1 MNLLCNYNEGRIL
14 KITYIS
20 IQSALTVTVIVGLFF
35 IVLGYLKSKKI
46 SNNKNYIVGDRDENT
61 FSLTASLTASALGAW
76 ILFGPASA
84 ATWGGIGAVIG
95 YALGTAAPMLFL
107 YNFGPKIRR
116 EFSNGLT
123 LTEFIKKRFGL
134 TILKLCLFLILF
146 YLTIFLIAE
155 VTAIAALL
163 NFISQVPL
171 WVTAGITLIICLL
184 YILRGGFKLS
194 IITDKYQFTFIVL
207 IILTSLLIILS
218 NTDLSSF
225 EIIKKNSPNLV
236 DKNYLPNYTAGLT
249 FFIAVSAT
257 NLFHQGN
264 WQRVFS
270 AKNNFILKSSLIY
283 SSIIIF
289 FIVFWMGY
297 SGLISYSLN
306 SKVIPDLAFF
316 DLILNKKNSIFII
329 GILIL
334 VMSLTLS
341 TIDTLINAISSL
353 IIINGNQISKS
364 LDGKGIKNKT
374 NLIILLLSILVF
386 ILASKGYSI
395 LYLFLLA
402 DLLCCAAVF
411 TIFYGFFSKK
421 IDTKLAAFSIFC
433 GLLFGL
439 LFFPSP
445 DFQSSIL
452 VGNLISIDNFSVF
465 IKSNL
470 LFIAFIISLFLPSL
484 IISIYS
490 LRNSF
495 R

>member
-1 MNLLCNYNEGRIL
+1 ME
-14 KITYIS
+14 TYAS
-20 IQSALTVTVIVGLFF
+20 IQTSLTTVVIVGLFF
-35 IVLGYLKSKKI
+35 IGLGYLNSKKI
-46 SNNKNYIVGDRDENT
+46 TDNKSYIVGDRRENT

-107 YNFGPKIRR
+107 YNFGPKIRK
-116 EFSNGLT
+116 EFPRGLT
-123 LTEFIKKRFGL
+123 LTEFIKKRFGIG
-134 TILKLCLFLILF
+134 ILKICLFLILF

-155 VTAIAALL
+155 VTAIASLL
-163 NFISQVPL
+163 KFISQVPL
-171 WVTAGITLIICLL
+171 WITAGVTLIICLL

-207 IILTSLLIILS
+207 IILASLLIILS
-218 NTDLSSF
+218 NIDLSSF
-225 EIIKKNSPNLV
+225 EIIKKNSPNLI

-249 FFIAVSAT
+249 FFIAVAAT

-270 AKNNFILKSSLIY
+270 AKNNSILKSSLIY

-297 SGLISYSLN
+297 SGLLSYSLN
-306 SKVIPDLAFF
+306 PKVIPDLAFF
-316 DLILNKKNSIFII
+316 DLILNKKNSLIVI

-334 VMSLTLS
+334 AMSLTLS

-353 IIINGNQISKS
+353 IIVNGNQINKN
-364 LDGKGIKNKT
+364 LNGKKVKDQANI
-374 NLIILLLSILVF
+374 IILLLSVLVF

-402 DLLCCAAVF
+402 DLLCCAAVI
-411 TIFYGFFSKK
+411 TIFYGFFNKK
-421 IDTKLAAFSIFC
+421 INLKLAAYSIIC
-433 GLLFGL
+433 GLISGL
-439 LFFPSP
+439 LFFPSQN
-445 DFQSSIL
+445 FQTSIL
-452 VGNLISIDNFSVF
+452 VGNLISIENFSIL
-465 IKSNL
+465 IKTNL
-470 LFIAFIISLFLPSL
+470 LFISFAISLIVPFLM
-484 IISIYS
+484 IFTYS

-495 R
+495 K

>member
-1 MNLLCNYNEGRIL
+1 ME
-14 KITYIS
+14 TYTS
-20 IQSALTVTVIVGLFF
+20 IQTSLTTVVIVGLFF
-35 IVLGYLKSKKI
+35 IGLGYLNSKKI
-46 SNNKNYIVGDRDENT
+46 IDNKSYIVGDRSENT

-107 YNFGPKIRR
+107 YNFGPKIRK
-116 EFSNGLT
+116 EFPKGLS
-123 LTEFIKKRFGL
+123 LTEFIKKRFGIG
-134 TILKLCLFLILF
+134 ILKICLFLILF

-155 VTAIAALL
+155 VTAIASLL

-171 WVTAGITLIICLL
+171 WITAGVTLIICLL
-184 YILRGGFKLS
+184 YILRGGFTLS
-194 IITDKYQFTFIVL
+194 IITDKYQFSFIIS
-207 IILTSLLIILS
+207 IILASLLIILS
-218 NTDLSSF
+218 NIDLSSF
-225 EIIKKNSPNLV
+225 EVIKKNSPNLI

-249 FFIAVSAT
+249 FFIAVAAT

-297 SGLISYSLN
+297 SGLLSYSLN
-306 SKVIPDLAFF
+306 PKVIPDLAFF
-316 DLILNKKNSIFII
+316 DLILNEKNSLLVI

-334 VMSLTLS
+334 AMSLTLS

-353 IIINGNQISKS
+353 IIVNGNQINKNLS
-364 LDGKGIKNKT
+364 GKKVKDQANI
-374 NLIILLLSILVF
+374 IILLLSVLVF

-402 DLLCCAAVF
+402 DLLCCAAVI
-411 TIFYGFFSKK
+411 TIFYGFFNKK
-421 IDTKLAAFSIFC
+421 INSKLATYSIIC
-433 GLLFGL
+433 GLISGL
-439 LFFPSP
+439 LFFPSQN
-445 DFQSSIL
+445 FQSSIL
-452 VGNLISIDNFSVF
+452 VGNLISIENFSIL
-465 IKSNL
+465 IKTNL
-470 LFIAFIISLFLPSL
+470 LFISFVISLIVPFLM
-484 IISIYS
+484 IFVYS

-495 R
+495 K

>member
-1 MNLLCNYNEGRIL
+1 ME
-14 KITYIS
+14 KTYLS
-20 IQSALTVTVIVGLFF
+20 LETSLAVAAIVGLFF
-35 IVLGYLKSKKI
+35 IGLGYLNTKKV
-46 SNNKNYIVGDRDENT
+46 SSNKNYIVGNRDENT

-107 YNFGPKIRR
+107 YNFGPKIRK
-116 EFSNGLT
+116 EFPYGLT
-123 LTEFIKKRFGL
+123 LTEFIKKRFGVG
-134 TILKLCLFLILF
+134 ILKISLLLILF
-146 YLTIFLIAE
+146 YLIIFLIAE
-155 VTAIAALL
+155 VTAIASLL
-163 NFISQVPL
+163 NFISQTPL
-171 WVTAGITLIICLL
+171 WITSGITLIICLL

-194 IITDKYQFTFIVL
+194 IITDKYQFSFIML
-207 IILTSLLIILS
+207 IILVSVFIILG
-218 NTDLSSF
+218 NLDLSSY
-225 EIIKKNSPNLV
+225 ELIKQKSPNLI
-236 DKNYLPNYTAGLT
+236 DRNYLPNYTAGLT
-249 FFIAVSAT
+249 FFIAVAAT

-270 AKNNFILKSSLIY
+270 AKNDSILKSSLVY
-283 SSIIIF
+283 SSVIIF

-316 DLILNKKNSIFII
+316 DLVLNNKNSLIVV

-334 VMSLTLS
+334 AMSLTLS

-353 IIINGNQISKS
+353 IIVNGDQINKS
-364 LDGKGIKNKT
+364 LSGKKIKGKA
-374 NLIILLLSILVF
+374 NLIILFLSVLVF

-402 DLLCCAAVF
+402 DLLCCAAVI
-411 TIFYGFFSKK
+411 TIFYGFFNKK
-421 IDTKLAAFSIFC
+421 INTKLAASSIFC
-433 GLLFGL
+433 GLILGL
-439 LFFPSP
+439 LFFPSM

-452 VGNLISIDNFSVF
+452 VGNLISKDFFSSL
-465 IKSNL
+465 IIGNL
-470 LFIAFIISLFLPSL
+470 LFISFFISIVAPLMV
-484 IISIYS
+484 ISIYS

-495 R
+495 K

>member
-1 MNLLCNYNEGRIL
+1 ME
-14 KITYIS
+14 TYTS
-20 IQSALTVTVIVGLFF
+20 IQTSLTTVVIVGLFF
-35 IVLGYLKSKKI
+35 IGLGYLNSKKI
-46 SNNKNYIVGDRDENT
+46 IDKKNYIVGDRSENT

-76 ILFGPASA
+76 IVFGPASA

-107 YNFGPKIRR
+107 YNFGPKIRK
-116 EFSNGLT
+116 EFPKGLT
-123 LTEFIKKRFGL
+123 LTEFIKKRFGIG
-134 TILKLCLFLILF
+134 ILKICLFLILF

-155 VTAIAALL
+155 VTAIASLL
-163 NFISQVPL
+163 KFISQVPL
-171 WVTAGITLIICLL
+171 WITAGVTLIICLL

-207 IILTSLLIILS
+207 IILASLLIILS
-218 NTDLSSF
+218 NIDLSSF
-225 EIIKKNSPNLV
+225 EIIKKNSPNLI

-249 FFIAVSAT
+249 FFIAVAAT

-270 AKNNFILKSSLIY
+270 AKNNSILKSSLIY

-297 SGLISYSLN
+297 SGLLSYSLN
-306 SKVIPDLAFF
+306 PKVIPDLAFF
-316 DLILNKKNSIFII
+316 DLILNKKNSLIVI

-334 VMSLTLS
+334 AMSLTLS

-353 IIINGNQISKS
+353 IIVNGNQINKN
-364 LDGKGIKNKT
+364 LNGKKVKDQANI
-374 NLIILLLSILVF
+374 IILLLSVLVF

-402 DLLCCAAVF
+402 DLLCCAAVI
-411 TIFYGFFSKK
+411 TIFYGFFNKK
-421 IDTKLAAFSIFC
+421 INSKLAAYSIIC
-433 GLLFGL
+433 GLISGL
-439 LFFPSP
+439 LFFPSQN
-445 DFQSSIL
+445 FQTSIL
-452 VGNLISIDNFSVF
+452 VGNLISIENFSIL
-465 IKSNL
+465 IKTNL
-470 LFIAFIISLFLPSL
+470 LFISFAISLIVPFL
-484 IISIYS
+484 IIFTYS

-495 R
+495 K

>member
-1 MNLLCNYNEGRIL
+1 MN
-14 KITYIS
+14 TYIS
-20 IQSALTVTVIVGLFF
+20 IQASLTVTVIVGLFF
-35 IVLGYLKSKKI
+35 IGLGYLNSKKI
-46 SNNKNYIVGDRDENT
+46 SNNNSHIVGDRNENI

-107 YNFGPKIRR
+107 YNFGPKIRK
-116 EFSNGLT
+116 EFPYGLT

-134 TILKLCLFLILF
+134 GILKISLFLILF

-155 VTAIAALL
+155 VTAIASLL
-163 NFISQVPL
+163 NFISKVPL
-171 WVTAGITLIICLL
+171 WITAGVTLIICLL

-194 IITDKYQFTFIVL
+194 IITDKYQFSFIML
-207 IILTSLLIILS
+207 IIFGSVFLILG
-218 NTDLSSF
+218 NMDTSSF
-225 EIIKKNSPNLV
+225 ELIKLSSPNLV
-236 DKNYLPNYTAGLT
+236 NKNYIPNYTAGLT
-249 FFIAVSAT
+249 FFIAVAAT

-264 WQRVFS
+264 WQRVFA
-270 AKNNFILKSSLIY
+270 AKNNSTLKSSLIY
-283 SSIIIF
+283 SSVIIF

-316 DLILNKKNSIFII
+316 DLILREKNSLVVIA
-329 GILIL
+329 ILIL
-334 VMSLTLS
+334 AMSLTLS

-353 IIINGNQISKS
+353 LIVDGGQINKNLSGKEIKGKS
-364 LDGKGIKNKT
+364 

-386 ILASKGYSI
+386 VLASKGYSI

-402 DLLCCAAVF
+402 DLLCCAAVI
-411 TIFYGFFSKK
+411 TIFYGFFNKK
-421 IDTKLAAFSIFC
+421 INSKLAASSIFS
-433 GLLFGL
+433 GLIFGL
-439 LFFPSP
+439 LFFPSM

-452 VGNLISIDNFSVF
+452 VGNLISKDFFNSLITT
-465 IKSNL
+465 NL
-470 LFIAFIISLFLPSL
+470 LFISFAISIVVPFIM
-484 IISIYS
+484 ISIYS

-495 R
+495 K

>member
-1 MNLLCNYNEGRIL
+1 ME
-14 KITYIS
+14 TYTS
-20 IQSALTVTVIVGLFF
+20 IQTSLTTVVIVGLFF
-35 IVLGYLKSKKI
+35 IGLGYLNSKKI
-46 SNNKNYIVGDRDENT
+46 TDNKTYIVGNRNENT

-107 YNFGPKIRR
+107 YNFGPKIRK
-116 EFSNGLT
+116 EFPKGLT
-123 LTEFIKKRFGL
+123 LTEFIKKRFGVG
-134 TILKLCLFLILF
+134 ILKICLFLILF

-155 VTAIAALL
+155 VTAIASLL

-171 WVTAGITLIICLL
+171 WITAGVTLIICLL
-184 YILRGGFKLS
+184 YILRGGFTLS
-194 IITDKYQFTFIVL
+194 IITDKYQFTFIIL
-207 IILTSLLIILS
+207 IILASLLIILS
-218 NTDLSSF
+218 NIDLSSF
-225 EIIKKNSPNLV
+225 EIIKKNSPNLI

-249 FFIAVSAT
+249 FFIAVAAT

-270 AKNNFILKSSLIY
+270 AKNNSILKSSLIY

-297 SGLISYSLN
+297 SGLLSYSLN
-306 SKVIPDLAFF
+306 PKVIPDLAFF
-316 DLILNKKNSIFII
+316 DLILKEKNSLLVI

-334 VMSLTLS
+334 AMSLTLS

-353 IIINGNQISKS
+353 IIVNGNQINKNLS
-364 LDGKGIKNKT
+364 GKKVKDQANI
-374 NLIILLLSILVF
+374 IILLLSVLVF

-402 DLLCCAAVF
+402 DLLCCAAVI
-411 TIFYGFFSKK
+411 TIFYGFFNKK
-421 IDTKLAAFSIFC
+421 INSKLATYSIIC
-433 GLLFGL
+433 GLISGL
-439 LFFPSP
+439 LFFPSQN
-445 DFQSSIL
+445 FQSSIL
-452 VGNLISIDNFSVF
+452 VGNLISIENFSIL
-465 IKSNL
+465 IKTNL
-470 LFIAFIISLFLPSL
+470 LFISFVISLIVPFLM
-484 IISIYS
+484 IFVYS

-495 R
+495 K